1 MRTWFEAHEYDA
13 HGHSLGASYVDEA
26 GGVHVPSLDVASSA
40 SSELP
45 SSASLHEG
53 AASGREGLGRE
64 YGGKLAGEQEED
76 AEG

>member
-1 MRTWFEAHEYDA
+1 MKKNKHNVLKTMT
-13 HGHSLGASYVDEA
+13 
-26 GGVHVPSLDVASSA
+26 PTLDVASSA